1 MLILDRDDV
10 KQALPMEEVI
20 MAMKVAFS
28 ALSTGEA
35 IVPKRIHLSIPTH
48 EGLSLFMPAY
58 LRTAKYQALVVK
70 TVSVFSK
77 NADLFLPLIHA
88 MVLVLEA
95 HTGRPLAL
103 IEGSSLTAIRT
114 GAASGAATDLL
125 ARPSSKT
132 AAIFGAGV
140 QGRKQLEAI
149 CTVRPITR
157 VFVYDTQEAAAELF
171 IQEMSGLGPVPS
183 DLRKAEDPQEACS
196 DADIICCATTSST
209 PVFADQ
215 HLKPGVHINAVGS
228 FTPEM
233 QEIPSATVERATV
246 FVDFRSSALTEAGDI
261 LQPIQA
267 GRIGADHIHAELGE
281 VILGD
286 KSGRLGDDQ
295 ITFFK
300 SVGVAVQDAAAA
312 QLALQNARKMGLG
325 QNVDI

>member
-1 MLILDRDDV
+1 MLILSKNDILR
-10 KQALPMEEVI
+10 ALPMYEMIE
-20 MAMKVAFS
+20 ATKAAFA
-28 ALSTGEA
+28 ALSSGQA
-35 IVPKRIHLSIPTH
+35 DVPQRIHLSIPPH
-48 EGLSLFMPAY
+48 EGMSLFMPAY
-58 LRTAKYQALVVK
+58 LYYQSQEALAVK
-70 TVSVFSK
+70 IASVFPHNSSQ
-77 NADLFLPLIHA
+77 DLPLIHA
-88 MVLVLEA
+88 TVLVIEA
-95 HTGRPLAL
+95 DTGRPQAIL
-103 IEGSSLTAIRT
+103 EGSLLTAIRT

-149 CTVRPITR
+149 STVRPITR